1 MPLDG
6 KHRFSKDEHDRA
18 MKIKASYKKRSK
30 LSDEEA
36 ERRAWATVQSQKS
49 KRSGTGFLKR

>member
-1 MPLDG
+1 MPTG
-6 KHRFSKDEHDRA
+6 SHRFSQDEHDRA

-36 ERRAWATVQSQKS
+36 ERRAWATIQSQRN
-49 KRSGTGFLKR
+49 KRSGKGFLKR